1 MKIHIVDDDPV
12 QRLIARDAIDPASD
26 EVSEFSDGASFL
38 AGLET
43 PDLLLLDIE
52 MPALDGITTCR
63 EFFSNG
69 NDHTAVIF
77 ISSHDDLE
85 TRLQAYAAG
94 GSDFVV
100 KPFSPEELRLK
111 IETARKT
118 TEQRQHL
125 QQSQQLAQQV
135 AFTAMSSMSE
145 QGVVIQFLQDSFSCT
160 TPEALSS
167 ALFKACGQYGLQAIV
182 EISLLG
188 SNRSYGQDGPCT
200 PLEKSILGH
209 ARKLERIFRFRSQLS
224 VHYPHITLIASNLPS
239 DETIIGRLRDHLAII
254 LEGANARI
262 AALESEARRHQ
273 QSLAILNSAG
283 ELTTILAQI
292 DCQQKDNGMRVINL
306 ACDYTTEL
314 SRAFVHLGLS
324 EQQEQELSILAQT
337 IGDKISEF
345 VEENQQASDQ
355 LRTVVGRLRN
365 LSSLH

>member
-1 MKIHIVDDDPV
+1 MEICIVDDDPV
-12 QRLIARDAIDPASD
+12 QRLIAKDVIDPASD
-26 EVSEFSDGASFL
+26 KVSEFSDGTSFL
-38 AGLET
+38 ANLET

-52 MPALDGITTCR
+52 MPALDGIATCR
-63 EFFSNG
+63 EFRSK
-69 NDHTAVIF
+69 DHDQTVVIF
-77 ISSHDDLE
+77 ISAHDDLE
-85 TRLQAYAAG
+85 TRLQAYSAG
-94 GSDFVV
+94 GSDFLV

-118 TEQRQHL
+118 IEHQQHL

-160 TPEALSS
+160 TPDELSD
-167 ALFKACGQYGLQAIV
+167 ALFKACRQYGLQTVV

-188 SNRSYGQDGPCT
+188 SNRPYSQDGPCT

-224 VHYPHITLIASNLPS
+224 VRYPHITLIASNLPP
-239 DETIIGRLRDHLAII
+239 DESMVGRLRDHLAIM

-262 AALESEARRHQ
+262 EALESEARRHQ

-283 ELTTILAQI
+283 ELTTMLAQI
-292 DCQQKDNGMRVINL
+292 DTRQKDNGIRVINL

-324 EQQEQELSILAQT
+324 EQQEQELSILAQS
-337 IGDKISEF
+337 IGDKVSEF
-345 VEENQQASDQ
+345 VEENQHASDQ
-355 LRTVVGRLRN
+355 LRTVVGRLRS